1 MKAMHLAA
9 MLTAVLLYVPGMAR
23 AQAVYPAKAVRWI
36 VPYAPGGGT
45 DLLARAVGQ
54 KLAEAWGQPVLVD
67 NRPGGGTNLGAELA
81 ARAAPDGYTL
91 FAPGVANAINV
102 TLFAK
107 LNYDI
112 VRDFAHITNLA
123 KIPGIVVVHPSLP
136 ARNLQEL
143 IALARAR
150 PNELRH
156 GSPGIGS
163 PQHLTA
169 ELLKSIIGIR
179 MVHVPYKGAA
189 PAITDVVGGHTE
201 VYFGAIISTLPQVR
215 NGRLRALGVTAL
227 NRVAAVP
234 DMPTLNEQGLKGF
247 ETASWVLV
255 SAPAGVAQDIVA
267 RIHRDAVRV
276 LKMPDVRARLAAD
289 GAEVVGDTP
298 QEVTAYVKAEIEKWG
313 RAVRASGARPEG

>member
-81 ARAAPDGYTL
+81 ARAAPDGHTL